1 MFLLLIVSKRKQRF
15 SWTASVCQPQP
26 DLSCLTSAQPA
37 ASLQREQSRE
47 AVSWMTMINSGGWP
61 SCFRNITLA
70 GDIQIIPAP
79 ASRNEHGDIQN
90 MKNSS
95 ADQPKRFLPARLQL
109 APLSRLQVA
118 LPPSISLQDPF
129 ILSSHCT
136 PATITP
142 SPCYASHIT
151 AALAKWRFLSVPSN
165 EWWKR
170 RGCRANHIDS
180 GTQGLNSGWKTEGC
194 KIKDNDDIIC
204 EEIHHLGLFIS
215 HLKLLTLSSVD

>member
-1 MFLLLIVSKRKQRF
+1 
-15 SWTASVCQPQP
+15 
-26 DLSCLTSAQPA
+26 
-37 ASLQREQSRE
+37 
-47 AVSWMTMINSGGWP
+47 MINSGGWP

-79 ASRNEHGDIQN
+79 ASRNEHSDIQN

-136 PATITP
+136 PAKITL
-142 SPCYASHIT
+142 SPCYASHIR
-151 AALAKWRFLSVPSN
+151 AALAKWRFLSIPSN

-170 RGCRANHIDS
+170 RGSRANHIDS
-180 GTQGLNSGWKTEGC
+180 GSGFKLRV
-194 KIKDNDDIIC
+194 KDRGMQD
-204 EEIHHLGLFIS
+204 ERQWWHHLWRNSPFRAF
-215 HLKLLTLSSVD
+215 LSDTWNFSPFLV